1 MSNVKTTDISSMPR
15 EKVVTLI
22 ASYREDV
29 SNLRYTYEKE
39 CQRRQR
45 IHERLTDI
53 MGSTEAFT
61 FDARD
66 FARSYPF
73 VTRWEKERV
82 IGVIEDVVRTIGNAE
97 YNKRRVK
104 CTSLNAEYQACKKFC
119 ASLRDA
125 IKTLESNIQ
134 ILKERLVE
142 LDKA

>member
-1 MSNVKTTDISSMPR
+1 MSNVETTDISSMPR

-22 ASYREDV
+22 ASLRENV

-45 IHERLTDI
+45 IRERLADT
-53 MGSTEAFT
+53 MGGTKVFT
-61 FDARD
+61 FDARK
-66 FARSYPF
+66 FTNGYPF
-73 VTRWEKERV
+73 VTREEKERAV
-82 IGVIEDVVRTIGNAE
+82 GVIEDIVRTIGNAE
-97 YNKRRVK
+97 YNEKRVK

-119 ASLRDA
+119 VSIRDA

-134 ILKERLVE
+134 TLKERLVE

>member
-1 MSNVKTTDISSMPR
+1 MSNVETTDIPSMPR

-22 ASYREDV
+22 ASFREDV

-45 IHERLTDI
+45 MRERLADI
-53 MGSTEAFT
+53 MGSVEEFT

-66 FARSYPF
+66 FARGYPF
-73 VTRWEKERV
+73 VTREEKERV

-97 YNKRRVK
+97 YKKKRIQ
-104 CTSLNAEYQACKKFC
+104 CASLNAEYQACKKFC
-119 ASLRDA
+119 MSAKDA

-134 ILKERLVE
+134 ILKERLIE
-142 LDKA
+142 LDKK